1 MIYKNEAVPQKYFY
15 LANLVFAASCL
26 TIEIINVNP
35 ALIMSLTG
43 AICGFLLV
51 YIVPIKMHLTCL
63 YADPKELVKSLNRQ
77 DEDDAI
83 TTTEDGAKIAN
94 LNVHLL
100 DKDNNDEAN
109 AINPILFHNDACVSM
124 HDQRKKSISKN
135 SRYVFYLVL
144 ILIGLSFAIIK
155 IIYLILGKN

>member
-1 MIYKNEAVPQKYFY
+1 
-15 LANLVFAASCL
+15 
-26 TIEIINVNP
+26 
-35 ALIMSLTG
+35 
-43 AICGFLLV
+43 
-51 YIVPIKMHLTCL
+51 MHLTCL
-63 YADPKELVKSLNRQ
+63 YADPKELLKSLNRQ
-77 DEDDAI
+77 VEDDAI
-83 TTTEDGAKIAN
+83 ITTEDGAKIAN